1 MSLTAATTRTQH
13 RARLTLAIDGTQH
26 RVRPLARPDLPP
38 GSVQGFSL
46 TRHDPKLGPVRHTI
60 ALGLEG
66 PRCSCQDRQFRPTPE
81 GCKHIRAA
89 QACGLI

>member
-1 MSLTAATTRTQH
+1 MPPTPTRTQH
-13 RARLTLAIDGTQH
+13 RARLTLMIDGTEY

-38 GSVQGFSL
+38 WSVQGFTL
-46 TRHDPKLGPVRHTI
+46 TRDDPKLTRVRHTI
-60 ALGLEG
+60 ALGVEG
-66 PRCSCQDRQFRPTPE
+66 SRCSCQDRQYRPTPE